1 MAKLTYNEIKNDLQT
16 LTIIVEGK
24 EYQGQFSDVRFDTTT
39 IPCNLHAFD
48 LRHDDFDWGT
58 PVSVKNGSVMVNYFG
73 TFLCENEI
81 SVIPDT
87 GEEYDLDDYD
97 FDDDD
102 DVIDLTGLNNALR
115 KFILE
120 NGEPVD
126 TIEGV
131 TTEKSIHIAPM
142 FVEGVGFEINEL
154 IADSDPE
161 WDEVVLSDCREAD
174 LSLAHLTEDEIKQ
187 LINSIIGF
195 EYEC

>member
-1 MAKLTYNEIKNDLQT
+1 MARKLTYNEIKNDLQS
-16 LTIIVEGK
+16 LTIIIEGK

-39 IPCNLHAFD
+39 IPSNLHAFD

-58 PVSVKNGSVMVNYFG
+58 PVSVKNGCVMVNYFG
-73 TFLCENEI
+73 TFLCENVI

-102 DVIDLTGLNNALR
+102 DVIDLSGLNNALR

-131 TTEKSIHIAPM
+131 TTEKSIHFPGHI
-142 FVEGVGFEINEL
+142 
-154 IADSDPE
+154 
-161 WDEVVLSDCREAD
+161 CR
-174 LSLAHLTEDEIKQ
+174 Q
-187 LINSIIGF
+187 LYRNRAERSSPRL
-195 EYEC
+195 CLRQCH

>member
-24 EYQGQFSDVRFDTTT
+24 EYQGQFSDVRFDITT

-126 TIEGV
+126 NIEGV

-195 EYEC
+195 EYEF